1 MEDIKIDRFTF
12 DENSSVFIIAE
23 LSANHLNDF
32 DVAVRTVRAMKD
44 AGADCLKL
52 QTVVPNSITIDSD
65 KPDFVVKGGTAWDG
79 RKLIDLYKEVQTPWE
94 WHQPLKELAEELGM
108 YFFSSPFDN
117 SAVDFLDFLNVPAFK
132 IASFEITDIPLIKY
146 AASKGKPMIISTG
159 IAEEEDIKDAVEACH
174 EVGNK
179 QVILLKCTSAY
190 PTPFEEV
197 NLNMIPTLRKRFDCH
212 VGLSD
217 HTMGSTV
224 PMGAVALGARVIEKH
239 FILDRNMGGPDAGFS
254 MEPDE
259 FKAMVN
265 SVREMEKAL
274 GQPEI
279 EISDKS
285 RKGRAFARSL
295 YVVKD
300 IKKGEPFN
308 EGNIRSIRPGHGMKP
323 KHYESIIG
331 KKATRNID
339 RGTALAADLIL

>member
-1 MEDIKIDRFTF
+1 MEDIKIGRFTF
-12 DENSSVFIIAE
+12 DEHSPVFIIAE

-32 DVAVRTVRAMKD
+32 DVAIRTVKAMKD

-52 QTVVPNSITIDSD
+52 QTVTPESITLDSD

-79 RKLIDLYKEVQTPWE
+79 RKLIDLYKEVQTPRE
-94 WHQPLKELAEELGM
+94 WHQPLKELAEKLGM

-117 SAVDFLDFLNVPAFK
+117 EAIDFLDSLNVPAFK

-146 AASKGKPMIISTG
+146 AASKGKPMIMSTG
-159 IAEEEDIKDAVEACH
+159 IAEEEDIKDAVDACY

-179 QVILLKCTSAY
+179 QVVLLKCTSAY

-197 NLNMIPTLRKRFDCH
+197 NLNMIPTLREKFDCH

-274 GQPEI
+274 GQSEI
-279 EISDKS
+279 AISEKS
-285 RKGRAFARSL
+285 RKGRVFARSL

-300 IKKGEPFN
+300 IKKGEAFSQ
-308 EGNIRSIRPGHGMKP
+308 ENIRSIRPGHGMKP
-323 KHYESIIG
+323 KHFDSIIG
-331 KKATRNID
+331 KKATQDID
-339 RGTALAADLIL
+339 CGTALAADLIL

>member
-1 MEDIKIDRFTF
+1 MDDIKIGRFIF
-12 DENSSVFIIAE
+12 DENSPVFIIAE

-52 QTVVPNSITIDSD
+52 QTVVPDSITLDSD
-65 KPDFVVKGGTAWDG
+65 KPDFVVKGGTVWDG
-79 RKLIDLYKEVQTPWE
+79 RKLVDLYKEVQTPWE

-117 SAVDFLDFLNVPAFK
+117 DAIDFLDSLNVPAFK

-159 IAEEEDIKDAVEACH
+159 IAEEEDIQDAAKACY
-174 EVGNK
+174 EVGNR
-179 QVILLKCTSAY
+179 QVIFLKCTSAY

-197 NLNMIPTLRKRFDCH
+197 NLNMIPTLRKKFNCH

-239 FILDRNMGGPDAGFS
+239 FILDRSMGGPDAGFS
-254 MEPDE
+254 MEPHE
-259 FKAMVN
+259 FKAMVD
-265 SVREMEKAL
+265 SVRELEKAL
-274 GQPEI
+274 GNPEI
-279 EISDKS
+279 AISEKS

-300 IKKGEPFN
+300 MKKGEAFS
-308 EGNIRSIRPGHGMKP
+308 EENIRSIRPGHGMKP
-323 KHYESIIG
+323 KHYDSILG
-331 KKATRNID
+331 KRANQDID
-339 RGTALAADLIL
+339 RGTALAVDLIS